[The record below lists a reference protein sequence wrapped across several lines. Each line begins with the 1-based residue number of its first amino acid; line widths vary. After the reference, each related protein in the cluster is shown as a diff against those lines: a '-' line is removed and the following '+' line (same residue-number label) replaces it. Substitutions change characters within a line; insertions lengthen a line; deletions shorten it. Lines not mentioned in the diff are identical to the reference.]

1 MIRTPSPNPNQ
12 AHERTIHTDVLF
24 GLLKGLLKRRKDLK
38 VTLTPTPTLTITLA
52 LATTLA
58 TTLAITLATT
68 LAITRTLTITLTGH
82 LHLRDSRRREVLD
95 LLYGVP
101 HLHHPRPDLPR
112 RDPLHQG

>member
-58 TTLAITLATT
+58 TTLAIT
-68 LAITRTLTITLTGH
+68 RTLTITLTGH

>member
-38 VTLTPTPTLTITLA
+38 VTLTLAPTLTIILA
-52 LATTLA
+52 LAT
-58 TTLAITLATT
+58 TLATT